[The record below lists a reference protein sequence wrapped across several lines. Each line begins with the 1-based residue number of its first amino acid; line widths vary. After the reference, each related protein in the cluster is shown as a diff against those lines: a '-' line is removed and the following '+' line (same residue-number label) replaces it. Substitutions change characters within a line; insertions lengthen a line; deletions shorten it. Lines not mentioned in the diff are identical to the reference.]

1 MYSSHPAVHH
11 KTRGAEGEKIFR
23 GGGTS
28 WLPGGKCMEATSI
41 DFPQRVFDFD
51 AVKIDR
57 IRSRF
62 SGDYARLSY

>member
-1 MYSSHPAVHH
+1 
-11 KTRGAEGEKIFR
+11 
-23 GGGTS
+23 
-28 WLPGGKCMEATSI
+28 MEATSI